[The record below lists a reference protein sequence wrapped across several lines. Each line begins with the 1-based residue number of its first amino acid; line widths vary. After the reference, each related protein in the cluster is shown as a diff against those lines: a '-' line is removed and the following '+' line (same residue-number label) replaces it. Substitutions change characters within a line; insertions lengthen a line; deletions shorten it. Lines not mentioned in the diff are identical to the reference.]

1 MAKRKMQ
8 SSIVQKA
15 KPATARAMAK
25 KLSEAARGEAAR
37 RAGAK
42 ANPKPTP
49 VRKAARK
56 ELMEQLVAPAVE
68 TVTVEHPAPE
78 FEEVS
83 QVSPGPDKPE
93 E

>member
-1 MAKRKMQ
+1 LRCSQ
-8 SSIVQKA
+8 SERRSR
-15 KPATARAMAK
+15 PWLNARCSQRQSRRPRAPWPK

-42 ANPKPTP
+42 AKPKPTP

-68 TVTVEHPAPE
+68 TVTVEHPR
-78 FEEVS
+78 S
-83 QVSPGPDKPE
+83 RI
-93 E
+93 